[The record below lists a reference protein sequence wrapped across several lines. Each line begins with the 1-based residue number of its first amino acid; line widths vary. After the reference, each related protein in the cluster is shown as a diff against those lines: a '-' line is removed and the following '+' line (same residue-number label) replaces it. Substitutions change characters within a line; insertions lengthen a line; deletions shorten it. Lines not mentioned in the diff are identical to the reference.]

1 MLRSRTRDYNGKT
14 MILVIVF
21 LKRLCGRTSFAF
33 LLSSFFLPTALLAE
47 VLAVNVG
54 NYKGEGEA
62 VQVECQL
69 IGAGRLRYPP
79 KARKFRYTGQVVVGF
94 SVTEDG
100 SVAGAHIA
108 DADPPGIF
116 ERSALSHIRTWKY
129 NPPQYNGENVQVD
142 DIYVRLVF
150 KPDR

>member
-1 MLRSRTRDYNGKT
+1 MSK
-14 MILVIVF
+14 VF
-21 LKRLCGRTSFAF
+21 VNRAVLLAAAFALLF
-33 LLSSFFLPTALLAE
+33 GLSSSPVVFAE
-47 VLAVNVG
+47 VLAVNIG
-54 NYKGEGEA
+54 NYKGDGEA

-94 SVTEDG
+94 SVAEDG

-116 ERSALSHIRTWKY
+116 ERSALSHIRTWRY

>member
-1 MLRSRTRDYNGKT
+1 MAKKKIFVPTSLACFSVLLLMLVVMPDAQS
-14 MILVIVF
+14 
-21 LKRLCGRTSFAF
+21 
-33 LLSSFFLPTALLAE
+33 E

-54 NYKGEGEA
+54 NYKGGSEA
-62 VQVECQL
+62 VQIECEL

-94 SVTEDG
+94 SVAEDG
-100 SVAGAHIA
+100 TVAGAHIA

-129 NPPQYNGENVQVD
+129 NPPQYDGQNVQVD

-150 KPDR
+150 QPDR

>member
-1 MLRSRTRDYNGKT
+1 MSKVLIKGAI
-14 MILVIVF
+14 ILAAPF
-21 LKRLCGRTSFAF
+21 ALLLCLS
-33 LLSSFFLPTALLAE
+33 LSSPVYAE

-54 NYKGEGEA
+54 NYNGGGEA

-129 NPPQYNGENVQVD
+129 NPPLYNGENVQVD